1 MRKVYSIISPP
12 PHEHECGFSP
22 SLTIPDDSMSIK
34 EIIERSML
42 GMLSDISTSESV
54 DDEIPEDIFALGVKS
69 SIKDLTDF
77 DEYLFNNQQDNER
90 VTVNNNIEQ
99 SEEIEDKDKAVTISK
114 DSEKGRS
121 EAHDVSQDC

>member
-1 MRKVYSIISPP
+1 MRKVYSIITPP

-42 GMLSDISTSESV
+42 GMLSDISTTEPV
-54 DDEIPEDIFALGVKS
+54 DDEIPEDMYALGVKS

-77 DEYLFNNQQDNER
+77 DEFLFNNNSDNEQV
-90 VTVNNNIEQ
+90 VTYNNIEQ
-99 SEEIEDKDKAVTISK
+99 SEDIIDKAVTISK
-114 DSEKGRS
+114 DGEKGRS
-121 EAHDVSQDC
+121 EANDVSQDG

>member
-12 PHEHECGFSP
+12 PHEYECGFSP

-42 GMLSDISTSESV
+42 GMLSDVSTTEPV

-69 SIKDLTDF
+69 SIKDLTDY
-77 DEYLFNNQQDNER
+77 DEFLFNDKPNNEQ
-90 VTVNNNIEQ
+90 VVSDNNIEQ
-99 SEEIEDKDKAVTISK
+99 NEDNKDKAVTISK
-114 DSEKGRS
+114 SGEKGSS
-121 EAHDVSQDC
+121 EANDVSQDG